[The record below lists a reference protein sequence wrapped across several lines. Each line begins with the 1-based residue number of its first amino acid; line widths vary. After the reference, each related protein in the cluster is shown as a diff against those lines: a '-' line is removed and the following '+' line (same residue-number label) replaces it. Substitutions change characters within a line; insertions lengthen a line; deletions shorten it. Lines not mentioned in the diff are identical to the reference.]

1 MLTKTKIGL
10 AALLIAGTASAAM
23 AQGQF
28 VPNPANYA
36 ERVVEPVAQRKLRS
50 APVQLH
56 QGRASRPQYENGW
69 DAPYQNPKNW
79 APNPYQN
86 WEGWAPP
93 PAHAGGVG

>member
-1 MLTKTKIGL
+1 MLTKIGL

-28 VPNPANYA
+28 TQNPD
-36 ERVVEPVAQRKLRS
+36 VQFVAQRKLRS

-56 QGRASRPQYENGW
+56 QGRTSRPQYENGW
-69 DAPYQNPKNW
+69 DAPYQNPNNW

>member
-1 MLTKTKIGL
+1 MLTKTRIAL
-10 AALLIAGTASAAM
+10 AALLIAGTTSVAM
-23 AQGQF
+23 AHGQF
-28 VPNPANYA
+28 VQNPASYA
-36 ERVVEPVAQRKLRS
+36 EPVAQRKLRT

-56 QGRASRPQYENGW
+56 EGRTSRPQYENGW
-69 DAPYQNPKNW
+69 DAPYQNPNNW